1 MQNLVNSLPHY
12 LQMESFLAYA
22 AVFVGGVLISFTP
35 CVYPVIP
42 ITVGYIGSRSQGS
55 RWRGLVLSL
64 AYVVGMAATYSA
76 LGGAA
81 ALTGRAFG
89 EAAASPISYLIVGTL
104 CILLALSL
112 FDLFRLPLPT
122 FRAGATRWPDGV
134 IGALGVGMASGLI
147 VGPCTAPVLGALL
160 LYVGARR
167 NLLVGTSLL
176 FVFALGMGALLV
188 LLGTFSG
195 ILAGLPKSGRWLLFV
210 KRGFGVLMVLAGG
223 YFLLEAGR
231 RAERSVPMH
240 GAETMDFTLE
250 SVGGERVSL
259 RDAAGGKPVLLVF
272 WATWCPHCN
281 GAVPEINRIQARL
294 SNRLRIL
301 AIDYMEPRRKVK
313 AFVESKN
320 VTYPVLLDSDGRVA
334 RKYRVLGIPTYILID
349 RNGRVAYS
357 DNALPPSIDS
367 YL

>member
-12 LQMESFLAYA
+12 LQTESFLAYA

-64 AYVVGMAATYSA
+64 AYVAGMAATYSA

-81 ALTGRAFG
+81 ALTGRVFG
-89 EAAASPISYLIVGTL
+89 EAAASPISNLIVGTL

-112 FDLFRLPLPT
+112 FDLFQLPLPT

-134 IGALGVGMASGLI
+134 IGALGVGMASGLV

-231 RAERSVPMH
+231 R
-240 GAETMDFTLE
+240 
-250 SVGGERVSL
+250 
-259 RDAAGGKPVLLVF
+259 LV
-272 WATWCPHCN
+272 
-281 GAVPEINRIQARL
+281 
-294 SNRLRIL
+294 
-301 AIDYMEPRRKVK
+301 
-313 AFVESKN
+313 
-320 VTYPVLLDSDGRVA
+320 
-334 RKYRVLGIPTYILID
+334 
-349 RNGRVAYS
+349 
-357 DNALPPSIDS
+357 
-367 YL
+367 